1 MMRPILAVF
10 ALVFLVSAPAT
21 AELARE
27 LAWRDLAPGGD
38 KLVDPLADLT
48 GDQRLDLEAVA
59 WARAAER
66 RGEIS
71 PVGEEYEIAVEMAS
85 GLARQGL
92 DVDALVAKYE
102 SFRAAVDALNRQVDD
117 GLDGQLVR
125 IPGYALPL
133 EFAGIAVKEFLLV
146 PYFGACIH
154 VPPAAAQPNGVRH
167 ARRAIRRERVVRARS
182 DHRPDER
189 RTEHQIAFLCRRPGF
204 AGDAAIPSPAPG
216 SNPTDADSHDRIDRT
231 AALLRNL

>member
-1 MMRPILAVF
+1 MRPILAVC
-10 ALVFLVSAPAT
+10 ALFLLLSAPAS

-27 LAWRDLAPGGD
+27 LAWRDLAPGGED
-38 KLVDPLADLT
+38 IEDPLAGLT

-59 WARAAER
+59 WARAAKR

-71 PVGEEYEIAVEMAS
+71 AVSEEYEIAVEMTS
-85 GLARQGL
+85 ELARQGL

-102 SFRAAVDALNRQVDD
+102 SFRAAVDALNQRVDD

-133 EFAGIAVKEFLLV
+133 EFGGVGVKEFLLV

-154 VPPAAAQPNGVRH
+154 VPPPPPNQMVFVRLQETYVLNELF
-167 ARRAIRRERVVRARS
+167 APVWITGRMSVERSTTSLSYVDGQAS
-182 DHRPDER
+182 LMTGYTLAGTGIEPYER
-189 RTEHQIAFLCRRPGF
+189 
-204 AGDAAIPSPAPG
+204 
-216 SNPTDADSHDRIDRT
+216 
-231 AALLRNL
+231 

>member
-1 MMRPILAVF
+1 MMRPILAVC
-10 ALVFLVSAPAT
+10 ALVFLFSAPAG

-38 KLVDPLADLT
+38 KLVDPLAHLT

-71 PVGEEYEIAVEMAS
+71 PVGEEYEIAVEMTS
-85 GLARQGL
+85 GLAQQGL

-102 SFRAAVDALNRQVDD
+102 GFHAALDALNRRVDD

-154 VPPAAAQPNGVRH
+154 VPPPPPNQMVFVTLDEPYVVNELFAPVWITGRMSVERSTKSLSYVDG
-167 ARRAIRRERVVRARS
+167 RASLV
-182 DHRPDER
+182 
-189 RTEHQIAFLCRRPGF
+189 TGYTL
-204 AGDAAIPSPAPG
+204 AGSGIEPYK
-216 SNPTDADSHDRIDRT
+216 R
-231 AALLRNL
+231 

>member
-1 MMRPILAVF
+1 MRSILAVF

-27 LAWRDLAPGGD
+27 LAWRDLVPGGD
-38 KLVDPLADLT
+38 KLVDPLAHLT

-71 PVGEEYEIAVEMAS
+71 AVGEEYEIAVEMAS
-85 GLARQGL
+85 GLAQQGL

-102 SFRAAVDALNRQVDD
+102 GFHAALDALNRRVDD

-154 VPPAAAQPNGVRH
+154 VPPPPLNQMVFVTLDEPYVVNELFAPVWITGRMSV
-167 ARRAIRRERVVRARS
+167 ERSTKSLSYVDGQASLV
-182 DHRPDER
+182 
-189 RTEHQIAFLCRRPGF
+189 TGYTL
-204 AGDAAIPSPAPG
+204 AGSGIEPYK
-216 SNPTDADSHDRIDRT
+216 R
-231 AALLRNL
+231 

>member
-102 SFRAAVDALNRQVDD
+102 SFRAAVDALNRRVDD

-154 VPPAAAQPNGVRH
+154 VPPPPLNQMVFVTLDEPYVVNELFAPVWITGRMSVERSTKSLSYVDG
-167 ARRAIRRERVVRARS
+167 RASLVTGYTLVGTGIEPYGR
-182 DHRPDER
+182 
-189 RTEHQIAFLCRRPGF
+189 
-204 AGDAAIPSPAPG
+204 
-216 SNPTDADSHDRIDRT
+216 
-231 AALLRNL
+231 

>member
-102 SFRAAVDALNRQVDD
+102 SFRAAVDALNRRVDD

-154 VPPAAAQPNGVRH
+154 VPPPPLNQMVFVTLDEPYVVNELFAPVWITGRMSVERSTKSLSYVDG
-167 ARRAIRRERVVRARS
+167 RASLV
-182 DHRPDER
+182 
-189 RTEHQIAFLCRRPGF
+189 TGYTL
-204 AGDAAIPSPAPG
+204 AGTGIEPYG
-216 SNPTDADSHDRIDRT
+216 R
-231 AALLRNL
+231 

>member
-1 MMRPILAVF
+1 MA
-10 ALVFLVSAPAT
+10 APAT
-21 AELARE
+21 ADLARE

-38 KLVDPLADLT
+38 RLVDPLADLT

-71 PVGEEYEIAVEMAS
+71 SVAEEYEIAVEMAS

-102 SFRAAVDALNRQVDD
+102 SFRAEVDALNRRVDD
-117 GLDGQLVR
+117 GLDGQVVR

-133 EFAGIAVKEFLLV
+133 EFAGIAVKELLLV

-154 VPPAAAQPNGVRH
+154 VPPPPPNQMVFVTLDEPYVVNELFAPVWITGRMSVKRST
-167 ARRAIRRERVVRARS
+167 ASLAYVDGRASLETGYTLAGTGIEPYER
-182 DHRPDER
+182 
-189 RTEHQIAFLCRRPGF
+189 
-204 AGDAAIPSPAPG
+204 
-216 SNPTDADSHDRIDRT
+216 
-231 AALLRNL
+231 

>member
-1 MMRPILAVF
+1 MRWIVSIC
-10 ALVFLVSAPAT
+10 ALIFLLSAPAG

-27 LAWRDLAPGGD
+27 LAWRDLVPGGETIA
-38 KLVDPLADLT
+38 DPLADLT

-71 PVGEEYEIAVEMAS
+71 AVSEEYEIGVEMA
-85 GLARQGL
+85 GELVREGL

-102 SFRAAVDALNRQVDD
+102 SFRAAVDALNRRVDE
-117 GLDGQLVR
+117 GLDGELVR

-133 EFAGIAVKEFLLV
+133 EYNGTAVQELLLV

-154 VPPAAAQPNGVRH
+154 VPPPPLNQMVFVTLDEPYVVTELFAPVWITGRMSV
-167 ARRAIRRERVVRARS
+167 ERSSNSLSYVDGTASLETGYSLAGTRIE
-182 DHRPDER
+182 PYER
-189 RTEHQIAFLCRRPGF
+189 
-204 AGDAAIPSPAPG
+204 
-216 SNPTDADSHDRIDRT
+216 
-231 AALLRNL
+231 

>member
-1 MMRPILAVF
+1 MRSILAVF

-154 VPPAAAQPNGVRH
+154 VPPPPLNQMVFVTLDEPYVVNELFAPVWITGRMSVERSTKSLSYVDG
-167 ARRAIRRERVVRARS
+167 RASLV
-182 DHRPDER
+182 
-189 RTEHQIAFLCRRPGF
+189 TGYTL
-204 AGDAAIPSPAPG
+204 AGTGIEPYG
-216 SNPTDADSHDRIDRT
+216 R
-231 AALLRNL
+231 

>member
-1 MMRPILAVF
+1 MRSILAVF

-85 GLARQGL
+85 GLAQQGL

-102 SFRAAVDALNRQVDD
+102 GFHAALDALNRRVDD

-154 VPPAAAQPNGVRH
+154 VPPPPLNQMVFVTLDEPYVVNELFAPVWITGRMSVERSTKSLSYVDG
-167 ARRAIRRERVVRARS
+167 RASLV
-182 DHRPDER
+182 
-189 RTEHQIAFLCRRPGF
+189 TGYTL
-204 AGDAAIPSPAPG
+204 AGTGIEPYG
-216 SNPTDADSHDRIDRT
+216 R
-231 AALLRNL
+231 

>member
-1 MMRPILAVF
+1 MRPIFAVC
-10 ALVFLVSAPAT
+10 ALVFLFSAPAG

-27 LAWRDLAPGGD
+27 LAWRDLVPGGD
-38 KLVDPLADLT
+38 RLVDPLAELT

-71 PVGEEYEIAVEMAS
+71 AVGEEYEIAVEMAS
-85 GLARQGL
+85 GLAQQGL

-102 SFRAAVDALNRQVDD
+102 SFRAEVDALNRRVDD

-133 EFAGIAVKEFLLV
+133 EFAGIAVSELLLV

-154 VPPAAAQPNGVRH
+154 VPPPPPNQMVFVTLDEPYVVNELFAPVWITGRMSVERSTKSLSYVDG
-167 ARRAIRRERVVRARS
+167 RANLV
-182 DHRPDER
+182 
-189 RTEHQIAFLCRRPGF
+189 TGYTL
-204 AGDAAIPSPAPG
+204 AGAGIEPYK
-216 SNPTDADSHDRIDRT
+216 R
-231 AALLRNL
+231 

>member
-71 PVGEEYEIAVEMAS
+71 AVGEEYEIAVEMAS
-85 GLARQGL
+85 GLAQQGL

-102 SFRAAVDALNRQVDD
+102 GFHAALDALNRRVDD

-154 VPPAAAQPNGVRH
+154 VPPPPLNQMVFVTLDEPYVVNELFAPVWITGRMSVERSTKSLSYVDG
-167 ARRAIRRERVVRARS
+167 RASLV
-182 DHRPDER
+182 
-189 RTEHQIAFLCRRPGF
+189 TGYTL
-204 AGDAAIPSPAPG
+204 AGTGIEPYG
-216 SNPTDADSHDRIDRT
+216 R
-231 AALLRNL
+231 

>member
-1 MMRPILAVF
+1 MMRSILAVF

-102 SFRAAVDALNRQVDD
+102 SFRAAVDALNRRVDD

-154 VPPAAAQPNGVRH
+154 VPPPPLNQMVFVTLDEPYVVNELFAPVWITGRMSVERSTKSLSYVDG
-167 ARRAIRRERVVRARS
+167 RASLV
-182 DHRPDER
+182 
-189 RTEHQIAFLCRRPGF
+189 TGYTL
-204 AGDAAIPSPAPG
+204 AGTGIEPYG
-216 SNPTDADSHDRIDRT
+216 R
-231 AALLRNL
+231 

>member
-1 MMRPILAVF
+1 MRPIFAVCALIFLF
-10 ALVFLVSAPAT
+10 AAPAT
-21 AELARE
+21 ADLGRE
-27 LAWRDLAPGGD
+27 LTWRDLAPGGD

-59 WARAAER
+59 WARAAKR

-71 PVGEEYEIAVEMAS
+71 AVAEEYEIAVEMAS
-85 GLARQGL
+85 ELARQGL

-102 SFRAAVDALNRQVDD
+102 SFRAEVDALNRRVDD

-133 EFAGIAVKEFLLV
+133 EFAGIAVKELLLV

-154 VPPAAAQPNGVRH
+154 VPPPPPNQMVFVTLDEPYVVNELFAPVWITGRMSVKRST
-167 ARRAIRRERVVRARS
+167 ASLAYVDGRASLETGYTLAGTEIEPYER
-182 DHRPDER
+182 
-189 RTEHQIAFLCRRPGF
+189 
-204 AGDAAIPSPAPG
+204 
-216 SNPTDADSHDRIDRT
+216 
-231 AALLRNL
+231 

>member
-1 MMRPILAVF
+1 MTGWGLLAGICALIFLF
-10 ALVFLVSAPAT
+10 AAPAT
-21 AELARE
+21 ADLARE
-27 LAWRDLAPGGD
+27 LTWRDLAPGGD

-71 PVGEEYEIAVEMAS
+71 SVAEEYEIAVEMAS
-85 GLARQGL
+85 ELARQGL

-102 SFRAAVDALNRQVDD
+102 SFHAEVDALNRRVDD
-117 GLDGQLVR
+117 GLDEQLVR

-133 EFAGIAVKEFLLV
+133 EFAGIAVKELLLV

-154 VPPAAAQPNGVRH
+154 VPPPPPNQMVFVTLDEPYVVNELFAPVWITGRMSVKRSTTSL
-167 ARRAIRRERVVRARS
+167 AYVDGRASLETGYTLAGTRVEPYER
-182 DHRPDER
+182 
-189 RTEHQIAFLCRRPGF
+189 
-204 AGDAAIPSPAPG
+204 
-216 SNPTDADSHDRIDRT
+216 
-231 AALLRNL
+231 

>member
-1 MMRPILAVF
+1 MTGWGLLAGIC
-10 ALVFLVSAPAT
+10 ALIFLLAAPAT
-21 AELARE
+21 ADLARE

-38 KLVDPLADLT
+38 RLVDPLADLT

-71 PVGEEYEIAVEMAS
+71 SVAEEYEIAVEMAS

-102 SFRAAVDALNRQVDD
+102 SFRAEVDALNRRVDD
-117 GLDGQLVR
+117 GLDGQVVR

-133 EFAGIAVKEFLLV
+133 EFAGIAVKELLLV

-154 VPPAAAQPNGVRH
+154 VPPPPPNQMVFVTLDEPYVVNELFAPVWITGRMSVKRST
-167 ARRAIRRERVVRARS
+167 ASLAYVDGRASLETGYTLAGTGIEPYER
-182 DHRPDER
+182 
-189 RTEHQIAFLCRRPGF
+189 
-204 AGDAAIPSPAPG
+204 
-216 SNPTDADSHDRIDRT
+216 
-231 AALLRNL
+231 

>member
-1 MMRPILAVF
+1 MRSILAVF

-85 GLARQGL
+85 GLAQQGL

-102 SFRAAVDALNRQVDD
+102 SFRAAVDALNRRVDD

-154 VPPAAAQPNGVRH
+154 VPPPPLNQMVFVTLDEPYVVNELFAPVWITGRMSVERSTKSLSYVDG
-167 ARRAIRRERVVRARS
+167 RASLA
-182 DHRPDER
+182 
-189 RTEHQIAFLCRRPGF
+189 TGYTL
-204 AGDAAIPSPAPG
+204 AGTGIEPYG
-216 SNPTDADSHDRIDRT
+216 R
-231 AALLRNL
+231 

>member
-1 MMRPILAVF
+1 MRSILAVF

-102 SFRAAVDALNRQVDD
+102 SFRAAVDALNRRVDD

-154 VPPAAAQPNGVRH
+154 VPPPPPNQMVFVTLDEPYVVNELFAPVWITGRMSVERSTKSLSYVDG
-167 ARRAIRRERVVRARS
+167 RASLV
-182 DHRPDER
+182 
-189 RTEHQIAFLCRRPGF
+189 TGYTL
-204 AGDAAIPSPAPG
+204 AGTGIEPYG
-216 SNPTDADSHDRIDRT
+216 R
-231 AALLRNL
+231 

>member
-1 MMRPILAVF
+1 MRPILAVCT
-10 ALVFLVSAPAT
+10 LFLLLSAPAS

-27 LAWRDLAPGGD
+27 LSWRDLAPGGEAIE
-38 KLVDPLADLT
+38 DPLAGLT

-59 WARAAER
+59 WARAAKR

-71 PVGEEYEIAVEMAS
+71 AVSEEYEIAVEMTS
-85 GLARQGL
+85 ELTRQGL

-102 SFRAAVDALNRQVDD
+102 SFRAAVDALNQRVDD

-133 EFAGIAVKEFLLV
+133 EFSGVGVKEFLLV

-154 VPPAAAQPNGVRH
+154 VPPPPPNQMVFVRLQETYVLNELF
-167 ARRAIRRERVVRARS
+167 APVWITGRMSVERSTTSLSYVDGQAS
-182 DHRPDER
+182 LMTGYTLAGTGIEPYER
-189 RTEHQIAFLCRRPGF
+189 
-204 AGDAAIPSPAPG
+204 
-216 SNPTDADSHDRIDRT
+216 
-231 AALLRNL
+231 

>member
-102 SFRAAVDALNRQVDD
+102 SFRAAVDALNRRVDD

-154 VPPAAAQPNGVRH
+154 VPPPPLNQMVFVTLDEPYVVNELFAPVWITGRMSVERSTKSLSYVDG
-167 ARRAIRRERVVRARS
+167 RASLVTGYTLAG
-182 DHRPDER
+182 
-189 RTEHQIAFLCRRPGF
+189 TEIEPYKR
-204 AGDAAIPSPAPG
+204 
-216 SNPTDADSHDRIDRT
+216 
-231 AALLRNL
+231 

>member
-1 MMRPILAVF
+1 MRLFLAVC
-10 ALVFLVSAPAT
+10 ALLFLWSAPA
-21 AELARE
+21 AADLARE
-27 LAWRDLAPGGD
+27 LSWRDLVPGGAA
-38 KLVDPLADLT
+38 LADPLAHLT

-71 PVGEEYEIAVEMAS
+71 SVSEEYEIAVEMTS

-102 SFRAAVDALNRQVDD
+102 SFRAEVDALNQRVDD
-117 GLDGQLVR
+117 GLDGQFVR

-133 EFAGIAVKEFLLV
+133 EFSGVAVKELLLV

-154 VPPAAAQPNGVRH
+154 VPPPPPNQMVFV
-167 ARRAIRRERVVRARS
+167 ALDEPYVVTELFAPVWITGRMS
-182 DHRPDER
+182 VER
-189 RTEHQIAFLCRRPGF
+189 RSKSLSYVDGRASLETGYTL
-204 AGDAAIPSPAPG
+204 AG
-216 SNPTDADSHDRIDRT
+216 TRIEPYER
-231 AALLRNL
+231 

>member
-1 MMRPILAVF
+1 MRSILAVF

-102 SFRAAVDALNRQVDD
+102 SFRVAVDALNRQVDD

-154 VPPAAAQPNGVRH
+154 VPPPPLNQMVFVTLDEPYVVNELFAPVWITGRMSVERSTKSLSYVDG
-167 ARRAIRRERVVRARS
+167 RASLV
-182 DHRPDER
+182 
-189 RTEHQIAFLCRRPGF
+189 TGYTL
-204 AGDAAIPSPAPG
+204 AGTGIEPYG
-216 SNPTDADSHDRIDRT
+216 R
-231 AALLRNL
+231 

>member
-1 MMRPILAVF
+1 M
-10 ALVFLVSAPAT
+10 
-21 AELARE
+21 ARE

-38 KLVDPLADLT
+38 KLVDPLAHLT

-71 PVGEEYEIAVEMAS
+71 PVGEEYEIAVEMTS
-85 GLARQGL
+85 GLAQQGL

-102 SFRAAVDALNRQVDD
+102 GFHAALDALNRRVDD

-154 VPPAAAQPNGVRH
+154 VPPPPPNQMVFVTLDEPYVVNELFAPVWITGRMSVERSTKSLSYVDG
-167 ARRAIRRERVVRARS
+167 RASLV
-182 DHRPDER
+182 
-189 RTEHQIAFLCRRPGF
+189 TGYTL
-204 AGDAAIPSPAPG
+204 AGSGIEPYK
-216 SNPTDADSHDRIDRT
+216 R
-231 AALLRNL
+231 

>member
-1 MMRPILAVF
+1 MRSILAVF

-85 GLARQGL
+85 GLAQQGL

-154 VPPAAAQPNGVRH
+154 VPPPPLNQMVFVTLDEPYVVNELFAPVWITGRMSVERSTKSLSYVDG
-167 ARRAIRRERVVRARS
+167 RASLV
-182 DHRPDER
+182 
-189 RTEHQIAFLCRRPGF
+189 TGYTL
-204 AGDAAIPSPAPG
+204 AGTGIEPYG
-216 SNPTDADSHDRIDRT
+216 R
-231 AALLRNL
+231 

>member
-1 MMRPILAVF
+1 MRFIVAVCTLIF
-10 ALVFLVSAPAT
+10 FLSAPAG

-27 LAWRDLAPGGD
+27 LAWRDLVPGGETIA
-38 KLVDPLADLT
+38 DPLADLT

-59 WARAAER
+59 WSRAAER

-71 PVGEEYEIAVEMAS
+71 AVSEEYEIGVEMA
-85 GLARQGL
+85 GELARQGL

-102 SFRAAVDALNRQVDD
+102 GFRAAVDALNRRVDE

-133 EFAGIAVKEFLLV
+133 EYDGTAVQELLLV

-154 VPPAAAQPNGVRH
+154 VPPPPLNQMVFVTLDEPYVVTELFAPVWITGRMSV
-167 ARRAIRRERVVRARS
+167 ERSSNSLSYVDGTAS
-182 DHRPDER
+182 LETGYSLAGTGIEPYER
-189 RTEHQIAFLCRRPGF
+189 
-204 AGDAAIPSPAPG
+204 
-216 SNPTDADSHDRIDRT
+216 
-231 AALLRNL
+231 

>member
-1 MMRPILAVF
+1 MMRSILAVF

-154 VPPAAAQPNGVRH
+154 VPPPPLNQMVFVTLDEPYVVNELFAPVWITGRMSVERSTKSLSYVDG
-167 ARRAIRRERVVRARS
+167 RASLV
-182 DHRPDER
+182 
-189 RTEHQIAFLCRRPGF
+189 TGYTL
-204 AGDAAIPSPAPG
+204 AGTGIEPYG
-216 SNPTDADSHDRIDRT
+216 R
-231 AALLRNL
+231 

>member
-1 MMRPILAVF
+1 MRSILAVF

-102 SFRAAVDALNRQVDD
+102 SFRAAVDALNRRVDD

-154 VPPAAAQPNGVRH
+154 VPPPPLNQMVFVTLDEPYVVNELFAPVWITGRMSVERSTKSLSYVDG
-167 ARRAIRRERVVRARS
+167 RASLV
-182 DHRPDER
+182 
-189 RTEHQIAFLCRRPGF
+189 TGYTL
-204 AGDAAIPSPAPG
+204 AGTGIEPYG
-216 SNPTDADSHDRIDRT
+216 R
-231 AALLRNL
+231 